1 MDDLTKK
8 TDDEL
13 RDFMR
18 AGIANSY
25 VPGSIYNRAKQE
37 LEFRMQ
43 QKPAYHLTNSNLS
56 INSTNVTQST
66 QVETAIQSEQNGAV
80 NS

>member
-13 RDFMR
+13 RDIMR

-25 VPGSIYNRAKQE
+25 VPGSSYNRAKQE

-43 QKPAYHLTNSNLS
+43 QQPTYHLTNSNLS
-56 INSTNVTQST
+56 INSTNVSQST
-66 QVETAIQSEQNGAV
+66 QVTNQPSQELDSEYK
-80 NS
+80 

>member
-13 RDFMR
+13 RDIMR
-18 AGIANSY
+18 ISISNSY
-25 VPGSIYNRAKQE
+25 VPQSIYNRAKQE

-43 QKPAYHLTNSNLS
+43 QRSTYHLVNSNLS
-56 INSTNVTQST
+56 VDSTNVNQSISASHPPHRDP
-66 QVETAIQSEQNGAV
+66 QQ
-80 NS
+80 

>member
-13 RDFMR
+13 RDLMR

-37 LEFRMQ
+37 LEFRIQ
-43 QKPAYHLTNSNLS
+43 QNPTYHLTNSNLS
-56 INSTNVTQST
+56 INSRDVTQSVRMNDPSQT
-66 QVETAIQSEQNGAV
+66 GIQDS
-80 NS
+80 

>member
-1 MDDLTKK
+1 MNDLTQK

-13 RDFMR
+13 RDLMR

-43 QKPAYHLTNSNLS
+43 QKPTYNLTNSNLS
-56 INSTNVTQST
+56 IDSTNVTQST
-66 QVETAIQSEQNGAV
+66 QVQTATQGEQSDV
-80 NS
+80 TS

>member
-1 MDDLTKK
+1 MDDLAKK

-13 RDFMR
+13 RDLMR

-43 QKPAYHLTNSNLS
+43 QSPTYHLNNSNLS
-56 INSTNVTQST
+56 INSTNVTQSAQIQMT
-66 QVETAIQSEQNGAV
+66 QDEQGDV
-80 NS
+80 TTS